1 MSIFVQVILNTLLAG
16 GGYVLL
22 SLGFNLLYKTRKFF
36 DISYGVLITI
46 GGYMMFFF
54 RRELSFSFLLSL
66 SLALIV
72 TVFVALI
79 FDSLIYN
86 HFQKKKNVSN
96 LVPLIA
102 SLGVYT
108 AVTAILSMLF
118 TSQYQSLSE
127 GASRIFT
134 FFGGNLTLVNVLTI
148 FTAITA
154 SVVLLVVLYHSQ
166 YGRALRAIDND
177 IEVAEITGVPV
188 RKIIIKTVAVSAFI
202 AGLSGILFGY
212 DTGLLPIMGMA
223 FLLKAVIAS
232 IVGGIG
238 NIRGGILGGLIL
250 AVAENT
256 AVFMFST
263 EWRDPTAFLVLILIL
278 LIRPKGLFYRSQ

>member
-1 MSIFVQVILNTLLAG
+1 MSTLVQIILNTILAG

-36 DISYGVLITI
+36 DISYGVLVTI

-54 RRELSFSFLLSL
+54 KRELSFSFLLSL
-66 SLALIV
+66 SLALVV
-72 TVFVALI
+72 TVLVALI
-79 FDSLIYN
+79 FDGLIYN
-86 HFQKKKNVSN
+86 RFQKKKNVSN

-118 TSQYQSLSE
+118 TSQYKSLSE
-127 GASRIFT
+127 GTAKIFT

-148 FTAITA
+148 ITAIIA
-154 SVVLLVVLYHSQ
+154 SVILFLVLYHSQ
-166 YGRALRAIDND
+166 YGRALRAVDDD
-177 IEVAEITGVPV
+177 IEMAEISGVPA
-188 RKIIIKTVAVSAFI
+188 RKIIVQTVTISALL
-202 AGLSGILFGY
+202 AGLTGILFGY

-223 FLLKAVIAS
+223 FLLKAVIAA

-238 NIRGGILGGLIL
+238 SIEGGILGGIIL
-250 AVAENT
+250 AVAENA
-256 AVFMFST
+256 AVYIFSAA
-263 EWRDPTAFLVLILIL
+263 WRDPTAFLILVVIL
-278 LIRPKGLFYRSQ
+278 LFRPKGLFYRP